1 MFGFLGNLYLAAGWQ
16 LAGIAVEGA
25 RQVMAAAVGGKPRAG
40 WPRTTPA
47 TPATPTVA
55 DALVVSQRQRA
66 LLEAMV
72 RRAKAAQRLVRRAR
86 VVLALGAGMSPAQVA
101 REQGVSLPTVYKW
114 RDRWREQGRH
124 LAEAEAAEPVDR
136 RLGALLEQVLLD
148 RYRSGRRD
156 TFTAE
161 QVVKIVALAC
171 ESPKDSGRSI
181 TQWSSKELAAELK
194 KRRIVK
200 SISRSTV
207 SRVLRELNLKPHLSK
222 YWLNAPPKDEAA
234 FDAQVRTICAL
245 YRQAGQLHRQ
255 GIHLMCLDEKSGI
268 QALERK
274 HPERGP
280 VPGRVRRIEPEYT
293 RHGTLCLI
301 ANFEAAGVPV
311 ATGQVLAPSV
321 GPTRTEADFLK
332 HIKQTVAS
340 DPKGNW
346 IFVADNLNIHV
357 SASLVEWVARQ
368 CDPDQDLGVK
378 GKSGILKS
386 MASRAAFLSDTAHR
400 IRFAY
405 TPKHSS
411 WLNQVERWFSAL
423 TTKKLQRSTHHS
435 VKDLAADITAWTQ
448 AWNQDPKPFVWHK
461 TADEILDSI
470 ARYCGQIRPAT
481 NNAAL

>member
-1 MFGFLGNLYLAAGWQ
+1 MFGILGNLYLAAGWQ

-25 RQVMAAAVGGKPRAG
+25 RQVVVAAMGGKPRTRR
-40 WPRTTPA
+40 PRTTPA
-47 TPATPTVA
+47 A
-55 DALVVSQRQRA
+55 DALVVSRRQRS
-66 LLEAMV
+66 LLEAMM

-86 VVLALGAGMSPAQVA
+86 IVLALGAGMSPAQVA
-101 REQGVSLPTVYKW
+101 REQGVSLPTVYTW
-114 RDRWREQGRH
+114 RDRWREQNRH

-181 TQWSSKELAAELK
+181 THWSSKELAGELK

-245 YRQAGQLHRQ
+245 YRQAGRLHRQ
-255 GIHLMCLDEKSGI
+255 GVHLMCLDEKSGI

-301 ANFEAAGVPV
+301 ANFEV
-311 ATGQVLAPSV
+311 ATGQVLDAERGPDAHR
-321 GPTRTEADFLK
+321 GGLPQARRRRRWRPTRRGTGSSWRTTSTPMCRPAWSSGLP
-332 HIKQTVAS
+332 AS
-340 DPKGNW
+340 AAWTRTWGSR
-346 IFVADNLNIHV
+346 A
-357 SASLVEWVARQ
+357 
-368 CDPDQDLGVK
+368 
-378 GKSGILKS
+378 KSGILKS

-411 WLNQVERWFSAL
+411 WLNQVEIWFGILAGRLLKRASFTSIEELHQAL
-423 TTKKLQRSTHHS
+423 IEFIEYFNKTM
-435 VKDLAADITAWTQ
+435 A
-448 AWNQDPKPFVWHK
+448 KPFKWTYAGK
-461 TADEILDSI
+461 PLMA
-470 ARYCGQIRPAT
+470 
-481 NNAAL
+481 

>member
-1 MFGFLGNLYLAAGWQ
+1 MFGILGNLYLAAGWQ

-25 RQVMAAAVGGKPRAG
+25 RQVVVAAMGGKPRTRR
-40 WPRTTPA
+40 PRTTPA
-47 TPATPTVA
+47 A
-55 DALVVSQRQRA
+55 DALVVSRRQRS
-66 LLEAMV
+66 LLEAMM

-86 VVLALGAGMSPAQVA
+86 IVLALGAGMSPAQVA
-101 REQGVSLPTVYKW
+101 REQGVSLPTVYTW
-114 RDRWREQGRH
+114 RDRWREQNRH

-181 TQWSSKELAAELK
+181 THWSSKELAGELK

-245 YRQAGQLHRQ
+245 YRQAGRLHRQ
-255 GIHLMCLDEKSGI
+255 GVHLMCLDEKSGI

-301 ANFEAAGVPV
+301 ANFEV

-332 HIKQTVAS
+332 HIEQTVAS

-411 WLNQVERWFSAL
+411 WLNQVEIWFSILAGRLLKRASFTSIEELHQAL
-423 TTKKLQRSTHHS
+423 IEFIEYFNKTM
-435 VKDLAADITAWTQ
+435 A
-448 AWNQDPKPFVWHK
+448 KPFKWTYAGK
-461 TADEILDSI
+461 PLMA
-470 ARYCGQIRPAT
+470 
-481 NNAAL
+481 